1 MNLGDTYA
9 GSGRGRDGDGRWNP
23 GKGGS
28 KQETNKGAITGRTV
42 NAKSLSKKLIEAGAI
57 GNAWTKPPK
66 GFKAKD
72 LIGIPWMVAFALRA
86 DGWYLRSDIIW
97 HKPNPMPESVKDRP
111 TRAHEYIFLLSKS
124 DRYYY
129 DNEAIKEPAK
139 ESSIKRISQPTFDE
153 QEGGRKDY
161 RNPCINPNRSA
172 RNMLENFKRVKFGG
186 EKADGYKTR
195 KHSGKEW
202 DPKQGGGGN
211 GFKGHSGNTLAD
223 GRVIVRCN
231 KRDVWTVT
239 TKPFKGAHFATF
251 PADLIEPCIRAG
263 SKVGD
268 TVLDPFAGSGTT
280 LEVAERLG
288 RNSIGIELS
297 EKYVKSI
304 IEPRMAG
311 VHPLFN
317 AVATG

>member
-1 MNLGDTYA
+1 
-9 GSGRGRDGDGRWNP
+9 
-23 GKGGS
+23 
-28 KQETNKGAITGRTV
+28 V

-153 QEGGRKDY
+153 QEGGMKDY
-161 RNPCINPNRSA
+161 RNTCMNPNRSA

-202 DPKQGGGGN
+202 NPKQGGGGN